1 MKLRLA
7 TYNCNNLF
15 RRAAALQLEGFSP
28 QAKAVLQE
36 VAALSELLARDSYAG
51 PVGGRILKLLVKYDQ
66 HLAKRT
72 KHNRWFSI
80 NMVKGKLFKVPKGGQ
95 LPVLAAAGRGDWLG
109 WVELTRETV
118 DETSTQNT
126 ARVIQSLDADV
137 LCVVEVED
145 RLTLERFSAELL
157 KPLAPAAAYAHAML
171 IDGNDPRGIDVGV
184 LSRFPVASVR
194 PHVDDTFT
202 GQDQKPYR
210 VFSRDCPEYEVT
222 LPEGRTLWL
231 LANHFKS
238 QGYGSQASNDAKRQ
252 RQAERVREILR
263 RFDLK
268 RDLVAVAGDL
278 NGTPDSAPLQP
289 LLRTPGLNDVLKSP
303 IFNGPVWTHG
313 GRQQLDYLLV
323 STPLFKRLKSVGIER
338 RGIFQ
343 KPPAGQPPAHL
354 PTVTNGTT
362 QASDHAA
369 VWAEFAL

>member
-15 RRAAALQLEGFSP
+15 RRAAALQLEGFSQ
-28 QAKAVLQE
+28 QAKVVLQD
-36 VAALSELLARDSYAG
+36 VAALSELLERDTYAG
-51 PVGGRILKLLVKYDQ
+51 AVGERILKLLLKYDQ
-66 HLAKRT
+66 HLSKRT
-72 KHNRWFSI
+72 KHNQWFSI
-80 NMVKGKLFKVPKGGQ
+80 NMAKGKLFKVPKGGK
-95 LPVLAAAGRGDWLG
+95 LPVLAVAGRGDWLG
-109 WVELTRETV
+109 WVELTRENV

-126 ARVIQSLDADV
+126 ARVIQSLDSDV

-145 RLTLERFSAELL
+145 RLTLERFSAEVM
-157 KPLAPAAAYAHAML
+157 KPFKASYPHAML
-171 IDGNDPRGIDVGV
+171 IDGNDPRGIDVGI

-194 PHVDDTFT
+194 PHVDDTFI
-202 GQDQKPYR
+202 GQDKR
-210 VFSRDCPEYEVT
+210 SHRIFSRDCPEYEVT

-238 QGYGSQASNDAKRQ
+238 QGYGSQASNDAKRK

-263 RFDLK
+263 RFDLQ

-289 LLRTPGLNDVLKSP
+289 LLRTPDLRDVLKSGV
-303 IFNGPVWTHG
+303 FNGPAWTHG
-313 GRQQLDYLLV
+313 GKQQLDYLLV
-323 STPLFKRLKSVGIER
+323 STPLFKRLKSAGIER

-343 KPPAGQPPAHL
+343 KPKPGQPSAHF
-354 PTVTNGTT
+354 PTVTGAIT

-369 VWAEFAL
+369 VWAEFTL

>member
-15 RRAAALQLEGFSP
+15 RRAVALQLEGFSK
-28 QAKAVLQE
+28 QAKAVLQD
-36 VAALSELLARDSYAG
+36 VAALSELLERDSYAAA
-51 PVGGRILKLLVKYDQ
+51 VGERILKLLVQYDQ

-72 KHNRWFSI
+72 ERNQWFSI
-80 NMVKGKLFKVPKGGQ
+80 NMVKGKLFKVPKGGK
-95 LPVLAAAGRGDWLG
+95 LPVLAVAGRGDWLG

-118 DETSTQNT
+118 NGTSTQNT

-137 LCVVEVED
+137 LCVVEVEN
-145 RLTLERFSAELL
+145 RLTLERFSAEVL
-157 KPLAPAAAYAHAML
+157 KTFKAAYAHAML

-184 LSRFPVASVR
+184 LSRFPITSVR

-202 GQDQKPYR
+202 GQDKKAYR
-210 VFSRDCPEYEVT
+210 VFSRDCPEHEVT
-222 LPEGRTLWL
+222 LPDGRTLWL

-238 QGYGSQASNDAKRQ
+238 QGYGSQASNDAKRK

-268 RDLVAVAGDL
+268 RDLVAVTGDL

-289 LLRTPGLNDVLKSP
+289 LLKTPDLHDVVKSP
-303 IFNGPVWTHG
+303 RFTGTDNWTHSG
-313 GRQQLDYLLV
+313 KQQLDYLLV
-323 STPLFKRLKSVGIER
+323 STPLFKQLKSAGIER

-343 KPPAGQPPAHL
+343 KSKPGQPLAHL
-354 PTVTNGTT
+354 PSVTSAVT

>member
-15 RRAAALQLEGFSP
+15 RRATALQLEGFSQ
-28 QAKAVLQE
+28 QAKAVLQD
-36 VAALSELLARDSYAG
+36 VAALSELLERDAYAG
-51 PVGGRILKLLVKYDQ
+51 AVGERILKLLVKYDQ
-66 HLAKRT
+66 HLARRT
-72 KHNRWFSI
+72 KHNQWFSI

-95 LPVLAAAGRGDWLG
+95 LPVLAVAGRSDWLG

-126 ARVIQSLDADV
+126 ARVIQSLAADV

-157 KPLAPAAAYAHAML
+157 KPLAAAYAHAML

-194 PHVDDTFT
+194 PHVDDTFI
-202 GQDQKPYR
+202 GKDKKAYR

-222 LPEGRTLWL
+222 LPDGHSLWL

-238 QGYGSQASNDAKRQ
+238 QGYGSQASNDAKRK
-252 RQAERVREILR
+252 RQAERVREILG

-268 RDLVAVAGDL
+268 HDLVAVAGDL

-289 LLRTPGLNDVLKSP
+289 LLKTPDLRDVLKSP
-303 IFNGPVWTHG
+303 VFKGETWTHG
-313 GRQQLDYLLV
+313 GKQQLDYLLV
-323 STPLFKRLKSVGIER
+323 STPLFKRITAVGIER

-343 KPPAGQPPAHL
+343 KSKAGQPSAHL
-354 PTVTNGTT
+354 PTVTSGTT